1 MARMQPATDESRSM
15 VGMWRQMLRIRRFD
29 EAATRLLR
37 SGQMPGVLH
46 LTTGQEAVVSG
57 SSAAMRPDDLLIG
70 THRNHG
76 YPIARG
82 GDLGPLMAEVLGKAT
97 GVCQGRG
104 GEMHLID
111 PSVGAFFSSAIL
123 GSGLPVAVGTA
134 LSSQLQRNGRVTLAT
149 FGDGASNEG
158 AVHESMNLA
167 AIWKLPIVFLCENNG
182 YAVTVAASYAV
193 SVRDIAD
200 RAAAYGMPGR
210 VADGSDPVAVREA
223 VQAARDRAGAGHGPS
238 LVEAK
243 TYRTV
248 DHAENLPSQPYRP
261 EEEVEGWRK
270 RDPIISF
277 RGRLLQEGHATA
289 GELDKIEQGVTEEVA
304 AAVKFASDSPFPE
317 PTALWEHMYAD
328 PALNGPPGPLSSPVS
343 SPPRSR

>member
-1 MARMQPATDESRSM
+1 MARMQSATGDTHSM
-15 VGMWRQMLRIRRFD
+15 TGMWRQMLRIRRFD

-37 SGQMPGVLH
+37 AGQMPGVLH
-46 LTTGQEAVVSG
+46 LTTGQEAVVAG
-57 SSAAMRPDDLLIG
+57 SSAAMGPDDLLIG

-82 GDLGPLMAEVLGKAT
+82 GDLRPLMAEVLGKAT
-97 GVCQGRG
+97 GVCSGRG

-134 LSSQLQRNGRVTLAT
+134 LTSQLLRSGRVTLAT

-182 YAVTVAASYAV
+182 YAVTVPASYAV

-200 RAAAYGMPGR
+200 RAAAYGMPGV

-223 VQAARDRAGAGHGPS
+223 VQAARDRAGAGEGPS

-261 EEEVEGWRK
+261 EEEVESWRK
-270 RDPIISF
+270 RDPLTSF
-277 RGRLLQEGHATA
+277 RGLLVEAGLATA
-289 GELDKIEQGVTEEVA
+289 GELDKIEQDVGEEVA

-317 PTALWEHMYAD
+317 PAALWEHMYTD
-328 PALNGPPGPLSSPVS
+328 PSLNRPAASLRYP
-343 SPPRSR
+343 

>member
-1 MARMQPATDESRSM
+1 MARMQPATDEARSM

-37 SGQMPGVLH
+37 SGRMPGVLH
-46 LTTGQEAVVSG
+46 LTTGQEAVVAG
-57 SSAAMRPDDLLIG
+57 SSAAMGPDDLLVG

-82 GDLGPLMAEVLGKAT
+82 GDLGPLMAEVLGKVT

-134 LSSQLQRNGRVTLAT
+134 LTSQIQRSGRVTLTT
-149 FGDGASNEG
+149 FGDGSSNEG

-167 AIWKLPIVFLCENNG
+167 AIWKLPVVFLCENNG
-182 YAVTVAASYAV
+182 YAVTVPASYAV

-200 RAAAYGMPGR
+200 RAAAYGMPGT
-210 VADGSDPVAVREA
+210 VTDGSDPAAVRDA
-223 VQAARDRAGAGHGPS
+223 VQAARDRAGSGQGPS

-261 EEEVEGWRK
+261 EEEVESWRK
-270 RDPIISF
+270 RDPVLSV
-277 RGRLLQEGHATA
+277 RGRLLTEGQATA
-289 GELDKIEQGVTEEVA
+289 GELDKIEQEVDEEVA
-304 AAVKFASDSPFPE
+304 AAVRFASDSPFPGPE
-317 PTALWEHMYAD
+317 TLWEHMFAD
-328 PALNGPPGPLSSPVS
+328 PSLNRPAGPLSQA
-343 SPPRSR
+343 

>member
-1 MARMQPATDESRSM
+1 MTRMQPATDDTRSI
-15 VGMWRQMLRIRRFD
+15 VSMWRQMLRIRRFD
-29 EAATRLLR
+29 EAASRLLR
-37 SGQMPGVLH
+37 SGRMPGVLH
-46 LTTGQEAVVSG
+46 LTTGQEAVVAG
-57 SSAAMRPDDLLIG
+57 SSAAMGPGDLLIG

-76 YPIARG
+76 YPVARG
-82 GDLGPLMAEVLGKAT
+82 ADLGPLMAEVLGKAA

-134 LSSQLQRNGRVTLAT
+134 LTSQLQRSGRVTLAT

-200 RAAAYGMPGR
+200 RAVAYGMPGT
-210 VADGSDPVAVREA
+210 VVDGSDPVAVRET
-223 VQAARDRAGAGHGPS
+223 VRAARDRAGAGEGPS

-261 EEEVEGWRK
+261 AEEVDSWRK
-270 RDPIISF
+270 RDPITSF
-277 RGRLLQEGHATA
+277 RGRLLHEGHATES
-289 GELDKIEQGVTEEVA
+289 ELGKIEHEVDEEVA
-304 AAVKFASDSPFPE
+304 AAVEFASDSPFPG
-317 PTALWEHMYAD
+317 PAALWEHMYTD
-328 PALNGPPGPLSSPVS
+328 PSLNRPAAALSWP
-343 SPPRSR
+343 

>member
-1 MARMQPATDESRSM
+1 MAQIQLASKDTDSM
-15 VGMWRQMLRIRRFD
+15 VHMWRQMLRIRRFD
-29 EAATRLLR
+29 EAATQLLR

-57 SSAAMRPDDLLIG
+57 SSAAMGRDDLLIG

-97 GVCQGRG
+97 GVCKGRG

-134 LSSQLQRNGRVTLAT
+134 LTSQIKRSGRVTLAT

-167 AIWKLPIVFLCENNG
+167 AIWKLPVVFLCENNG
-182 YAVTVAASYAV
+182 YAVTVPASYAV

-200 RAAAYGMPGR
+200 RAAAYGMPGE
-210 VADGSDPVAVREA
+210 VVDGSDPVAVRDA
-223 VQAARDRAGAGHGPS
+223 VKAARDRAGAGEGPT

-261 EEEVEGWRK
+261 EAEVESWRK
-270 RDPIISF
+270 RDPIPAF
-277 RGRLLQEGHATA
+277 RDRLLLAGLVQESQF
-289 GELDKIEQGVTEEVA
+289 GEIEQDVGNEVA
-304 AAVKFASDSPFPE
+304 VALKFAAESPFPE
-317 PTALWEHMYAD
+317 AATLWDHMYVDASLNR
-328 PALNGPPGPLSSPVS
+328 PAVH
-343 SPPRSR
+343 

>member
-1 MARMQPATDESRSM
+1 MARMQSAAGDTHSM
-15 VGMWRQMLRIRRFD
+15 TGMWRQMLRIRRFD

-37 SGQMPGVLH
+37 AGQMPGVLH
-46 LTTGQEAVVSG
+46 LTTGQEAVVAG
-57 SSAAMRPDDLLIG
+57 SSAAMGPDDLLIG

-82 GDLGPLMAEVLGKAT
+82 GDLRPLMAEVLGKAT
-97 GVCQGRG
+97 GVCSGRG

-134 LSSQLQRNGRVTLAT
+134 LTSQLLRSGRVTLAT

-182 YAVTVAASYAV
+182 YAVTVPASYAV

-200 RAAAYGMPGR
+200 RAAAYGMPGI

-223 VQAARDRAGAGHGPS
+223 VQAARDRAGAGEGPS

-248 DHAENLPSQPYRP
+248 DHAENLPSQPYRSQ
-261 EEEVEGWRK
+261 EEVESWRK
-270 RDPIISF
+270 RDPLTSF
-277 RGRLLQEGHATA
+277 RALLLQAGLTTA
-289 GELDKIEQGVTEEVA
+289 GELDKIEQDVGEEVA
-304 AAVKFASDSPFPE
+304 AAVQFASDSPFPE
-317 PTALWEHMYAD
+317 PAALWEHMYVD
-328 PALNGPPGPLSSPVS
+328 PSLNRPPHIP
-343 SPPRSR
+343 

>member
-1 MARMQPATDESRSM
+1 VTQAQLANEETVSM
-15 VGMWRQMLRIRRFD
+15 IAMWRQMLRIRRFD
-29 EAATRLLR
+29 ETATRLLR

-46 LTTGQEAVVSG
+46 LTTGQEAVVAG
-57 SSAAMRPDDLLIG
+57 GSAAMSRGDLLIG

-82 GDLGPLMAEVLGKAT
+82 GELGPLMAEVLGKAT

-134 LSSQLQRNGRVTLAT
+134 LTSQIRRTGRVTLAT

-182 YAVTVAASYAV
+182 YAVTVPASYAV
-193 SVRDIAD
+193 SVQNIAD
-200 RAAAYGMPGR
+200 RAAGYGMPGQ
-210 VADGSDPVAVREA
+210 VVDGSDPVAVRDA
-223 VQAARDRAGAGHGPS
+223 VKAARDRACAEDGPS
-238 LVEAK
+238 LIEAK

-248 DHAENLPSQPYRP
+248 DHAENLPSQPYRS
-261 EEEVEGWRK
+261 EGEVESWRK
-270 RDPIISF
+270 RDPIGTF
-277 RGRLLQEGHATA
+277 AGRLLAA
-289 GELDKIEQGVTEEVA
+289 GAASQNQLDEISAEVDKEVA
-304 AAVKFASDSPFPE
+304 AAVDFATESPFPD
-317 PTALWEHMYAD
+317 PAALWEHMYAD
-328 PALNGPPGPLSSPVS
+328 PSLNRPADHDRPWK
-343 SPPRSR
+343 RS

>member
-1 MARMQPATDESRSM
+1 MTGMQPATDDTRSI
-15 VGMWRQMLRIRRFD
+15 VSMWRQMLRIRRFD
-29 EAATRLLR
+29 EAASRLLR
-37 SGQMPGVLH
+37 SGRMPGVLH
-46 LTTGQEAVVSG
+46 LTTGQEAVVAG
-57 SSAAMRPDDLLIG
+57 SSAAMGPDDLLIG

-76 YPIARG
+76 YPVARG
-82 GDLGPLMAEVLGKAT
+82 GDLGPLMAEVLGKST
-97 GVCQGRG
+97 GVCEGRG

-134 LSSQLQRNGRVTLAT
+134 LTSQLQRSGRVTLAT

-182 YAVTVAASYAV
+182 YAVTVPASYAV

-200 RAAAYGMPGR
+200 RAAAYSMPGT

-223 VQAARDRAGAGHGPS
+223 VQTARDRASAGQGPS

-261 EEEVEGWRK
+261 EEEVESWRK
-270 RDPIISF
+270 RDPLTSF
-277 RGRLLQEGHATA
+277 RGRLLQAGLATA
-289 GELDKIEQGVTEEVA
+289 GELDKIEQEVGEEVA
-304 AAVKFASDSPFPE
+304 AAVQFAADSPFPE
-317 PTALWEHMYAD
+317 PAALWEHMYVD
-328 PALNGPPGPLSSPVS
+328 PSLNRPAASLSNL
-343 SPPRSR
+343 

>member
-1 MARMQPATDESRSM
+1 MARMQSATGDPRSM

-46 LTTGQEAVVSG
+46 LTTGQEAVVAG
-57 SSAAMRPDDLLIG
+57 SSAGMGYGDLLIG

-82 GDLGPLMAEVLGKAT
+82 GDLGPLMAEVLGKVT

-134 LSSQLQRNGRVTLAT
+134 LTSQVRRTGQVTLAT

-182 YAVTVAASYAV
+182 YAVTVPASYAV

-200 RAAAYGMPGR
+200 RAAAYGMPGT
-210 VADGSDPVAVREA
+210 VADGSDPVAVRDA
-223 VQAARDRAGAGHGPS
+223 VQAARDRAGAGEGPS

-261 EEEVEGWRK
+261 EEEVESWRK
-270 RDPIISF
+270 RDPLTSF
-277 RGRLLQEGHATA
+277 RARLLQAGLATE
-289 GELDKIEQGVTEEVA
+289 GELGKVEREVGEEVA
-304 AAVKFASDSPFPE
+304 AAVTFAADSPFPE
-317 PTALWEHMYAD
+317 PSALWEHMYAD
-328 PALNGPPGPLSSPVS
+328 PSLNRPAAALNDL
-343 SPPRSR
+343 